1 MSLTMVCDVGVV
13 TTPTPYHRRIIIRR
27 RRPMS
32 HSIPQYK
39 TGITPVF
46 TGFVAHLKAQHAM
59 LSYFPTQ
66 RRS

>member
-1 MSLTMVCDVGVV
+1 
-13 TTPTPYHRRIIIRR
+13 
-27 RRPMS
+27 MS

-66 RRS
+66 RRSWRFRKTGN